1 MKDPVMFLE
10 GGRELGSPDPR
21 HGLRQGSAGRR
32 RSSRGKIHVVRLQL
46 EADAARFR
54 MVIERIVREFG
65 WVTSDETAGGTK
77 AISGVIRVGGG
88 DVDMACPVVRL
99 LGLDATGDE
108 ARGSVATVFPDP
120 ESCAELAANHLL
132 SLGVGNLALFHRGTT
147 LDSLFCESFVD
158 CCRIAGKEPVMAAV
172 DRENPAAVRG
182 YLAALETPCAI
193 MADDDLLA
201 AEIIST
207 ALDMG
212 MRVPGDV
219 AVLGT
224 GGFATPEHAAI
235 PPLTIIDLNLE
246 RIGYAAAL
254 LLDRAMRGETDLP
267 TRTSIAPKGIVER
280 GSTATYA
287 CGNPGISRAIVKIRT
302 QYRRPLRV
310 ALLARECGMSVRNLY
325 RQYRQ
330 ITGNTIGQ
338 DILARRMEAAA
349 NLLRDERLKLHVI
362 AVETG
367 LGNARNLCRLFKDY
381 YGQTPGQWR
390 ATTRTQATPHGA

>member
-1 MKDPVMFLE
+1 MFLE
-10 GGRELGSPDPR
+10 GGTEWGSSAPCHGIREG
-21 HGLRQGSAGRR
+21 GVNRR
-32 RSSRGKIHVVRLQL
+32 RTSRGKIRVVRLEL
-46 EADAARFR
+46 EADSSRFR
-54 MVIERIVREFG
+54 AVIGRIVREFG
-65 WVTSDETAGGTK
+65 WVTSDETAAG
-77 AISGVIRVGGG
+77 ANAVAGVIRVGDG
-88 DVDMACPVVRL
+88 DAGTSSPVVQL
-99 LGLDATGDE
+99 LGLDATGE
-108 ARGSVATVFPDP
+108 ETSGSVATVFPDP
-120 ESCAELAANHLL
+120 GPCAELAANHLL

-147 LDSLFCESFVD
+147 GDNVFRRSFVD
-158 CCRIAGKEPVMAAV
+158 CCRIAGKEPLMVGV

-182 YLAALETPCAI
+182 HLAALETPCAI

-212 MRVPGDV
+212 MRVPGDI

-224 GGFATPEHAAI
+224 GGFATPDHAAI

-246 RIGYAAAL
+246 RLGYAAAL
-254 LLDRAMRGETDLP
+254 LLDRAMRGETSLP
-267 TRTSIAPKGIVER
+267 ARTRVAPKGIVER

-381 YGQTPGQWR
+381 YGKTPGQWR
-390 ATTRTQATPHGA
+390 AATKVEATPHEV

>member
-1 MKDPVMFLE
+1 MFLE
-10 GGRELGSPDPR
+10 GGKEWSSSTPWQEAHRAGSN
-21 HGLRQGSAGRR
+21 GM
-32 RSSRGKIHVVRLQL
+32 RSSRGKTRGKIRVVKLEL
-46 EADAARFR
+46 EAGSTRFR
-54 MVIERIVREFG
+54 PVIEKIVREFG
-65 WVTSDETAGGTK
+65 WVTSDETAAGTN
-77 AISGVIRVGGG
+77 AIAGVIRVGAG
-88 DVDMACPVVRL
+88 DIGTSCPVVKL
-99 LGLDATGDE
+99 LGLDASVEEPSGC
-108 ARGSVATVFPDP
+108 VATVSPDP
-120 ESCAELAANHLL
+120 GPCGELAAGHLL
-132 SLGVGNLALFHRGTT
+132 SLGFGNIALFHRGSAADTP
-147 LDSLFCESFVD
+147 FCKSFLES
-158 CCRIAGKEPVMAAV
+158 CRSAGKEPVVLPSDPSDAGAS
-172 DRENPAAVRG
+172 VRAH
-182 YLAALETPCAI
+182 LAGLETPCAI

-207 ALDMG
+207 ALTMG

-224 GGFATPEHAAI
+224 GGLSIPDHVAI
-235 PPLTIIDLNLE
+235 HPLTVIDLNLE

-254 LLDRAMRGETDLP
+254 LLDRAMRGEPVLP
-267 TRTSIAPKGIVER
+267 ARSLVPPKGIVER

-287 CGNPGISRAIVKIRT
+287 CENPGISRAIVKIRT

-330 ITGNTIGQ
+330 VTGNTIGQ

-390 ATTRTQATPHGA
+390 AATKVAAPPA